1 MSSEFLLRFH
11 QETGPRSGSSWCS
24 IVAFLLC
31 VLVCVYAIFPSES
44 SSERLSLFVRLGFL
58 CLMAVLAILFG
69 EVRRELVW
77 IFCGLAF
84 YYVFVIVWSNSP
96 YFTPRLVNLVAS
108 ILCAALVIGSTA
120 SGRASAF
127 ALRVVGG
134 LLVFSAA
141 ALFLQAG
148 IYLFSGSIFEMHG
161 LVFPWGISRSSE
173 IERFGIA
180 RLSGLHTEPGTHSV
194 YTVGLLILRCMLGGR
209 LFDRTAYMSIGSVA
223 ATLSFWG
230 VLATL
235 LYVILYGFS
244 IIRGGAG
251 AKRFLYSC
259 FFIGFLGL
267 VFYLSSPQYLID
279 DLFNYF
285 RLRSELGDGSGSAK
299 VIAWDMGASRLGDV
313 VFFGFPIGFDYC
325 NACISPQ
332 DAGLV
337 LNFVMY
343 FGLMSAV
350 GFFAI
355 FIAGA
360 LRCGG
365 LSLSLFGGL
374 LLVAKFYY
382 FDPIVWLMFFAS
394 AAWCFRRSIRF

>member
-209 LFDRTAYMSIGSVA
+209 LFRSNCIYEYRVGGCYA
-223 ATLSFWG
+223 F
-230 VLATL
+230 VLGRISYSALRNFVWFLRSSETVPAL
-235 LYVILYGFS
+235 RGFS
-244 IIRGGAG
+244 I
-251 AKRFLYSC
+251 
-259 FFIGFLGL
+259 L
-267 VFYLSSPQYLID
+267 VF
-279 DLFNYF
+279 
-285 RLRSELGDGSGSAK
+285 
-299 VIAWDMGASRLGDV
+299 
-313 VFFGFPIGFDYC
+313 
-325 NACISPQ
+325 
-332 DAGLV
+332 
-337 LNFVMY
+337 
-343 FGLMSAV
+343 
-350 GFFAI
+350 
-355 FIAGA
+355 
-360 LRCGG
+360 
-365 LSLSLFGGL
+365 L
-374 LLVAKFYY
+374 L
-382 FDPIVWLMFFAS
+382 DSWG
-394 AAWCFRRSIRF
+394 WCSI